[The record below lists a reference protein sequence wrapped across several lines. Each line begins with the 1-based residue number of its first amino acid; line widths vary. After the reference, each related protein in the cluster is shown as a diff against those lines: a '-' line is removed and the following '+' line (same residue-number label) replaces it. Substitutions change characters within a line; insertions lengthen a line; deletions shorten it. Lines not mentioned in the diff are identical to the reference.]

1 MATEVPPTKA
11 DEGVD
16 DSPIV
21 VNSERR
27 DSLDKKL
34 QLRPDETD
42 LKNRHILLDNTAAP
56 ALQARAAELERQ
68 RITDNL
74 KKVPYIWTSC
84 SQQSLLLGTVTCMH
98 RGHRFA
104 DSGISHRACHTVQK
118 RKYWCRETSCS
129 SLLRLRAFKAS
140 RESCKSTCEQTVWR
154 NICSTVLTR
163 MLFSR
168 RAF

>member
-74 KKVPYIWTSC
+74 KKVHMDV
-84 SQQSLLLGTVTCMH
+84 LLSAIITA
-98 RGHRFA
+98 R
-104 DSGISHRACHTVQK
+104 DCHM
-118 RKYWCRETSCS
+118 YAPW
-129 SLLRLRAFKAS
+129 AS
-140 RESCKSTCEQTVWR
+140 FC
-154 NICSTVLTR
+154 
-163 MLFSR
+163 
-168 RAF
+168 

>member
-1 MATEVPPTKA
+1 MTRRRPYVKQPSTILRTPVPFTLAIRFPSEHIPLENALDEVIVITTNKQLPYTMATEAPPA
-11 DEGVD
+11 DNGVD
-16 DSPIV
+16 VTPIV

-74 KKVPYIWTSC
+74 KKVY
-84 SQQSLLLGTVTCMH
+84 
-98 RGHRFA
+98 
-104 DSGISHRACHTVQK
+104 
-118 RKYWCRETSCS
+118 S
-129 SLLRLRAFKAS
+129 S
-140 RESCKSTCEQTVWR
+140 
-154 NICSTVLTR
+154 
-163 MLFSR
+163 
-168 RAF
+168 